1 MLLGCSECKGIE
13 MSLQESVSLI
23 YNWRNLL
30 LANHTSVG
38 LCLRPI
44 LYKIWSDCTSK
55 APVRLFV
62 ESVQKSKCKDSMIW
76 FSVNIKK
83 MLVGG
88 FFQASRFSS
97 FPVLYQTKQIVA
109 SYLNRGK

>member
-1 MLLGCSECKGIE
+1 
-13 MSLQESVSLI
+13 
-23 YNWRNLL
+23 
-30 LANHTSVG
+30 
-38 LCLRPI
+38 
-44 LYKIWSDCTSK
+44 
-55 APVRLFV
+55 
-62 ESVQKSKCKDSMIW
+62 MIW

-109 SYLNRGK
+109 SYLNRGKWVASILSSNSQQESNQLL